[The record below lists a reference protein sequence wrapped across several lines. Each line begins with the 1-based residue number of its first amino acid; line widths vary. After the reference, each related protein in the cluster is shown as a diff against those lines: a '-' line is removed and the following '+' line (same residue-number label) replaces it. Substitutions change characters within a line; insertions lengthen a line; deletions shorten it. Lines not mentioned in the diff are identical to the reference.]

1 MLWQLTN
8 GTLLLPDG
16 PRKLSGLLV
25 SGGRIEEVLAPGDDQ
40 PDILTL
46 NLHGALVIPGLI
58 NSHDTLMAT
67 YLPTKGENW
76 PHLNWLSFDIETK
89 RSALFRERMLLD
101 VETLYR
107 MGSLKNLESGV
118 TAVVDHVPDFV
129 RNPFLSSMSVEIL
142 PDFGIAHSVC
152 SYSLGWGQG
161 LEAEHKR
168 AVENDLPFILH
179 IAEGFDPESE
189 LSLRVLDRAGCLS
202 EHTVLVHGLS
212 LSNDDLDRIAEA
224 GAHFVWCPSANLFA
238 YNRTVKISE
247 FLTRGIPVCLGTD
260 AAVTGSTHML
270 SEIQTA
276 LKVYKDQTGEDLPD
290 SDLFAMLTTNPAR
303 AFRWAG
309 RGSLKPDSLA
319 DFVVLS
325 CPSLREAKPED
336 IYLVVRGGQPVY
348 GSEDLEPLFIS
359 AAVHVERVDIGG
371 TRKIVQKGV
380 KDLRETV
387 RQATGRES
395 FPFLSGW

>member
-1 MLWQLTN
+1 MERTMLWQLTN

-89 RSALFRERMLLD
+89 RSSLFRERMLLD

-107 MGSLKNLESGV
+107 LGSLKNLESGV

-238 YNRTVKISE
+238 YTRTGQAE
-247 FLTRGIPVCLGTD
+247 
-260 AAVTGSTHML
+260 
-270 SEIQTA
+270 
-276 LKVYKDQTGEDLPD
+276 
-290 SDLFAMLTTNPAR
+290 
-303 AFRWAG
+303 
-309 RGSLKPDSLA
+309 
-319 DFVVLS
+319 
-325 CPSLREAKPED
+325 
-336 IYLVVRGGQPVY
+336 VR
-348 GSEDLEPLFIS
+348 S
-359 AAVHVERVDIGG
+359 A
-371 TRKIVQKGV
+371 
-380 KDLRETV
+380 
-387 RQATGRES
+387 
-395 FPFLSGW
+395 